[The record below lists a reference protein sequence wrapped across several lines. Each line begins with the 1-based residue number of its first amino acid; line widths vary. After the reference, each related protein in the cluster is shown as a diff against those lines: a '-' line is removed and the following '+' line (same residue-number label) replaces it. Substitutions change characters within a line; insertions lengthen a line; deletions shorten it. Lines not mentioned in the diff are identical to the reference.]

1 MERHPDP
8 AAHWDGAYSLGEHS
22 RSWFQPHPELS
33 LQMLDAAGVPAGDSL
48 IDVGGGASP
57 LAGALVG
64 RGFKDV
70 TVLDISATGMQ
81 YAQWRLG
88 EKASQVQWIAADVL
102 AWQPERRY
110 QTWHD
115 RAVFHFLTS
124 GQDRHQYKHTLH
136 AATTAGAVAIF
147 GCFAPGGPSTVQGC
161 RSAATPP
168 MTLPGSWGRSGP
180 RWPRPARNTRLP
192 MPSSSPSPG
201 QRSADKHD
209 RSISERHT
217 IRGRS
222 GLQEGRRA
230 MNA

>member
-8 AAHWDGAYSLGEHS
+8 AAHWDGAHSLGEHS

-57 LAGALVG
+57 LAGALLG

-147 GCFAPGGPSTVQGC
+147 GCFAPGGPQYC
-161 RSAATPP
+161 
-168 MTLPGSWGRSGP
+168 
-180 RWPRPARNTRLP
+180 
-192 MPSSSPSPG
+192 
-201 QRSADKHD
+201 
-209 RSISERHT
+209 
-217 IRGRS
+217 S
-222 GLQEGRRA
+222 GLPVSRYAPDDLARELGSQWTPVAQAREEHTTPDAVIQPFTWAAFRRQA
-230 MNA
+230 